1 MINGKYPSQFVQI
14 EVMRTS
20 HYRNLKNIVN
30 KNVNHLS
37 FPSPNFLQMSRRK
50 KINHVHIFILVLAKL
65 EKF

>member
-1 MINGKYPSQFVQI
+1 
-14 EVMRTS
+14 MRTS